1 VSGDLTNAETINQIM
16 SAAGE
21 KIDVLINNAGIM
33 DEFVPLDELDDE
45 LWNRVIA
52 VNLTSVMKL
61 SREVIKRM
69 LLQEVQGPTSW
80 ICHNQSVAKKRWSF

>member
-69 LLQEVQGPTSW
+69 LLQEEQGPTSW

>member
-69 LLQEVQGPTSW
+69 LLQEEQRPTSW